1 MVGLKYD
8 VFANVFIDEQTLSGF
23 KHVVASDVA
32 SAFDK
37 MTDLSYKMEIYSNDC
52 HKKYMISEDNL
63 EVKLKGPFGSKRLY
77 KNEFGRVLP
86 GEDESKKDMLMTAE
100 LLAFRI
106 IFKRIWEAQVLGTE
120 NNRVTIYADSEAE
133 YVGVETA

>member
-1 MVGLKYD
+1 MYLKYD
-8 VFANVFIDEQTLSGF
+8 VFTNVFIDEQTLSGF
-23 KHVVASDVA
+23 MHMVASDVS

-37 MTDLSYKMEIYSNDC
+37 MTDVSYKMEIYFNDQ
-52 HKKYMISEDNL
+52 HKKYMVSEDAH
-63 EVKLKGPFGSKRLY
+63 ELKMNGPSGTKVLIKDEYGRLI
-77 KNEFGRVLP
+77 P
-86 GEDESKKDMLMTAE
+86 GEEDSKEDMLITVR

-106 IFKRIWEAQVLGTE
+106 MFKHIWDSGVLEGA